1 MNRNEAISG
10 LVNYALEKEMIQPE
24 EKAWAVNGLLDI
36 LQLDAFFPGRK
47 AKRPERQSYWIH
59 CLMMLMNVAFLRKIQ
74 LFTEIFWIQ
83 N

>member
-36 LQLDAFFPGRK
+36 LQLDAFSWEEGRK
-47 AKRPERQSYWIH
+47 G
-59 CLMMLMNVAFLRKIQ
+59 
-74 LFTEIFWIQ
+74 
-83 N
+83 